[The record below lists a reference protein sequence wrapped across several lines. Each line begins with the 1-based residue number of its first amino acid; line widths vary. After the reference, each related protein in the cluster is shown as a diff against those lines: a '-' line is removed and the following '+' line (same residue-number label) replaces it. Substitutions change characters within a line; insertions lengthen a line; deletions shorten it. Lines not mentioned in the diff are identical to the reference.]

1 MMNKLFFFLIHNCF
15 PNTILIFL
23 KIDGCMINKFGI
35 NLRNRIFKN
44 AHVITAK
51 KLNQISA

>member
-1 MMNKLFFFLIHNCF
+1 MMNKLFFFLIHNRF

-23 KIDGCMINKFGI
+23 KLDGCMINKFGI
-35 NLRNRIFKN
+35 YLRIRIFKN

-51 KLNQISA
+51 KLNQLPA

>member
-44 AHVITAK
+44 AYVITAK
-51 KLNQISA
+51 KLNPIIA